1 MQPTINSLA
10 TLSDLFKEVDGHYRL
25 FDLGC
30 RLSKLS
36 VKDFNEFELG
46 HKPYELPWLKHAWIG
61 ILLWQTEQ
69 QHAAPTIWFLKFPL
83 DEQGYLIQ
91 ASRDEFLN
99 QLLDTIGTNMLDQK
113 QSAAM
118 ADKLQHSN
126 LAFTPDQDRM
136 AAFNAQAKALL
147 KQPASDYYIPV
158 RDYIMASGHAEGW
171 QDLGLQGFA
180 DLVSRVPD
188 NAALAKAV
196 AASIANLPSAVMSG
210 LAVQCE
216 NVVLPYSVS
225 QAFIQ
230 RGQMSTDAGE
240 QVACLRAVSQAP
252 NAQER
257 QAWLLQMLAAGQEV
271 GVELLAAVAS
281 KCQTDLRQDAV
292 LAAFVEA
299 CAAEQGVFNGLV
311 GELMYQQDLRQAIL
325 ALVRSSA
332 RSQRLALAFGQ
343 FLQA

>member
-1 MQPTINSLA
+1 MQPAINSLE
-10 TLSDLFKEVDGHYRL
+10 TLTDLFKEVDGHYRL
-25 FDLGC
+25 FDMGC

-36 VKDFNEFELG
+36 VKDFNDFELSQ
-46 HKPYELPWLKHAWIG
+46 KPYALPWLKHAWIG

-91 ASRDEFLN
+91 ASRDEFLS
-99 QLLDTIGTNMLDQK
+99 QLLETIGTNMLDQK
-113 QSAAM
+113 ESAAM

-136 AAFNAQAKALL
+136 AAFNAQARALL
-147 KQPASDYYIPV
+147 KQSASDFYEPV
-158 RDYIMASGHAEGW
+158 RDYIMASGHSEGW
-171 QDLGLQGFA
+171 QELGLQGFA

-188 NAALAKAV
+188 NDALAKAV
-196 AASIANLPSAVMSG
+196 AASVATLPAAVMSG

-216 NVVLPYSVS
+216 NVVLPYNVS
-225 QAFIQ
+225 QAFMQ
-230 RGQMSTDAGE
+230 RGQLSTDVGE

-292 LAAFVEA
+292 LAVFVEA

-325 ALVRSSA
+325 GLVRSPE
-332 RSQRLALAFGQ
+332 RSDRLAVAFGQ